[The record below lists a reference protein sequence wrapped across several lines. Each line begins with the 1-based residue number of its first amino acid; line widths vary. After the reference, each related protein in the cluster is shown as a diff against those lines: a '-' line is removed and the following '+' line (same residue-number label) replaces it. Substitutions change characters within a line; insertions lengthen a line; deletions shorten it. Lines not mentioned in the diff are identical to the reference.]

1 MSQWLNAARVLEENT
16 KEGNYF
22 EAQSGIYALKRVQ
35 TLLETTFPQMMFLL
49 GEPGSGKSFM
59 LHHLK
64 RLYEK
69 KRLCVLIENPFLTPA
84 QLLQRLLSCKGVVV
98 DSSDVEALRL
108 QAVEAYA
115 GVDHLIM
122 LDEAQLMSAQLREF
136 VRILSDSK
144 VFYFLIAMH
153 KKEGEEMLSL
163 AHFHSR
169 PHQVIYLGDLQP
181 AECMPYLTKELHSV
195 GFFDVEALLSKRLV
209 AEAWRYSKGNFRN
222 FKKCFYHLFLLLDYA
237 QTQQKKEFAKPS
249 LILLRMA
256 SIRARVLASELNT
269 DDFDQLLHEARR
281 KSGGRGRAL
290 TASVLM
296 LLGGG
301 IVWYYVHTVVLSP
314 ASTLS
319 VSAPVAPLHVEAPK
333 PVVAPVEE
341 VKKPVVEP
349 LPRAEVPAEQ
359 VLVEQTPVVAEPLHV
374 EVQMQE
380 APSVVAEVEKEVL
393 IQADEVASV
402 LQNPHLS
409 PPTSLPKTIRV
420 LPFKGVSAASGLSED
435 L

>member
-1 MSQWLNAARVLEENT
+1 MSQWLSAARVLEENT

-22 EAQSGIYALKRVQ
+22 EAQSGIYALRRVQ

-69 KRLCVLIENPFLTPA
+69 KRLCVLIENPFLSPA
-84 QLLQRLLSCKGVVV
+84 QLLQRLLSCAGITAT
-98 DSSDVEALRL
+98 SHDVEALRL
-108 QAVEAYA
+108 QAVEAYT

-153 KKEGEEMLSL
+153 QREGEEMLSL

-181 AECMPYLTKELHSV
+181 SECVPYLAKELQSV
-195 GFFDVEALLSKRLV
+195 GFFNVEALLGKRLME
-209 AEAWRYSKGNFRN
+209 EAWRYSRGNFRN

-237 QTQQKKEFAKPS
+237 QTHQKKEFLKPS
-249 LILLRMA
+249 LVLLRMA
-256 SIRARVLASELNT
+256 AIRARVLASELNT

-281 KSGGRGRAL
+281 KSGGKHKAL
-290 TASVLM
+290 VASLVM
-296 LLGGG
+296 VVGMGA
-301 IVWYYVHTVVLSP
+301 VWYYTHTALFSP
-314 ASTLS
+314 HAKREKSLG
-319 VSAPVAPLHVEAPK
+319 VEYVAPSSEVELKTHEETFSSKPLHVKDEALPME
-333 PVVAPVEE
+333 PLVEE
-341 VKKPVVEP
+341 
-349 LPRAEVPAEQ
+349 
-359 VLVEQTPVVAEPLHV
+359 QTQAIAT
-374 EVQMQE
+374 QE
-380 APSVVAEVEKEVL
+380 AEEIAQEEIIKEEIIKEETIKVEHNT
-393 IQADEVASV
+393 ASV
-402 LQNPHLS
+402 LQNPNLP
-409 PPTSLPKTIRV
+409 PPTSLPKTIRI
-420 LPFKGVSAASGLSED
+420 LPFRGVSTATGLDEQY
-435 L
+435 